1 MAAIVESKSGPE
13 SDDLRGDRQPPVAPA
28 RITSMDQFRG
38 YTVFGMF
45 LVNFLGGFVDDKE
58 DIIRKAY
65 DWTYLLNHNG
75 DHFSYADSIMPSFM
89 FAAGFSFRLSM
100 LKRLARGA
108 GAYSHAIRRSL
119 ALILVSLVIYAAGD
133 LSGFSSWGDVT
144 WANAGKL
151 LAHTLKADLWE
162 VLAIIGA
169 AQLLLL
175 PVIARSAWVR
185 FATLLAFL
193 ATHVVISHFF
203 NYDFVNGRPNW
214 MDSHVFFTEDKTA
227 WDGGFFGLLMW
238 SVPMLAGS
246 LVYDLSGRMRSGGFA
261 AVLIVTGALVMGL
274 GYASNCLTRAYD
286 VAHGEPA
293 GDNKL
298 AQSPVLPDFSRLK
311 DRPLADLLAE
321 PPFIRPPDRNV
332 RKFNYWFMD
341 KQRALT
347 LPFIAFAT
355 GFALALYALFVI
367 ACDVLGLSWGVF
379 RILGMNALAAYV
391 IHHAVGVAMGVVT
404 PEDSAPWWV
413 LLSLVV
419 FYLVTLLIVKFLDDR
434 KLYIRL

>member
-1 MAAIVESKSGPE
+1 MSKSVEAEPGAIQGGIADE
-13 SDDLRGDRQPPVAPA
+13 RTPVGIPA

-45 LVNFLGGFVDDKE
+45 LVNFLGGFLDEKGV
-58 DIIRKAY
+58 IRTTY

-89 FAAGFSFRLSM
+89 FACGFSFRLSI
-100 LKRLARGA
+100 LRRLSRGA
-108 GAYSHAIRRSL
+108 GAYAHFIRRSL

-133 LSGFSSWGDVT
+133 LSGFKSWGDVS

-151 LAHTLKADLWE
+151 VSHTLKADLWE
-162 VLAIIGA
+162 TLAIIGA
-169 AQLLLL
+169 AQLLIL

-185 FATLLAFL
+185 FATLIAFL
-193 ATHVVISHFF
+193 GGHVVLSYFF

-214 MDSHVFFTEDKTA
+214 VDTHVFHAEGKTA

-261 AVLIVTGALVMGL
+261 AILIVVGGLVMGL

-286 VAHGEPA
+286 VAHGEPS

-298 AQSPVLPDFSRLK
+298 AESPVLPDFSRLK
-311 DRPLADLLAE
+311 GRPMADLLAE
-321 PPFIRPPDRNV
+321 SPFVRPPGREV

-355 GFALALYALFVI
+355 GFALSLYGFFVI

-379 RILGMNALAAYV
+379 RILGMNALAAYI
-391 IHHAVGVAMGVVT
+391 IHHAVGEAMSVVT

-413 LLSLVV
+413 FLSLVV
-419 FYLVTLLIVKFLDDR
+419 FFLVTLLIVKFLDDR